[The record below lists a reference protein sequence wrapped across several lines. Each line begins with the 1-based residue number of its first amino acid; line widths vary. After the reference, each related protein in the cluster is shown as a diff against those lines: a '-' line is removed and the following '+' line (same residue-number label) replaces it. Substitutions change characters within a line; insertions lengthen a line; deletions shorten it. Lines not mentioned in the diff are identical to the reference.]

1 MMPRVGT
8 GRFPGID
15 PEERGKTDM
24 DTVMTKILEV
34 EKECAG
40 KVDKAERE
48 CRQNIEAYKKAI
60 EEKKSR
66 EFDLIIAAGNEKLK
80 EALDR
85 AKKQAESESI
95 ALQRDSERLYQDREL
110 TDAVKE
116 KILSIL
122 LAR

>member
-1 MMPRVGT
+1 
-8 GRFPGID
+8 
-15 PEERGKTDM
+15 
-24 DTVMTKILEV
+24 MTKILEV

-40 KVDKAERE
+40 KVDRAERE

-110 TDAVKE
+110 IDAVKE

>member
-1 MMPRVGT
+1 MPRVGM

-15 PEERGKTDM
+15 TEERGKTDM

-40 KVDKAERE
+40 KVDRAERE

-66 EFDLIIAAGNEKLK
+66 EFDLIIAAGNEKLE

-85 AKKQAESESI
+85 AKKQAESKSV